1 MDGQATAAP
10 EADIDSRIL
19 SALGG
24 EPPKEEE
31 NAEPVEP
38 SEEPQEE
45 AEQEEEAQEE
55 EGEEEPKEPEA
66 VDWDAIKDAKV
77 KVKVQG
83 EESEVTLEEARLG
96 YMRTADYQKKTA
108 ELSQQRTEVATQ
120 ARQVV
125 EETQMTYAKNLQ
137 TLDATVQRL
146 MAPEMA
152 DVNWH
157 QLAAE
162 NPAEYVRLSARM
174 GQINQVRQAISEELG
189 RIDSQRVQEA
199 QARHAQA
206 IQQGVEELKTRIPDY
221 GPDVEKAL
229 YSAGEEY
236 GFTKEQLASVID
248 PKLLHVLNDAR
259 KWRELQTK
267 KPLTEK
273 RVSEA
278 PKVMKPGA
286 KADPRAQREGRT
298 QDLRERIRKS
308 GGKDDAALE
317 AFIKRSIMR

>member
-10 EADIDSRIL
+10 EVDIDSRIL

-24 EPPKEEE
+24 EEPPKEEE
-31 NAEPVEP
+31 NAEPVEA
-38 SEEPQEE
+38 SEEPPEE
-45 AEQEEEAQEE
+45 ASEESEE
-55 EGEEEPKEPEA
+55 KPAEPES

-108 ELSQQRTEVATQ
+108 EVAQQRNEIATQ

-125 EETQMTYAKNLQ
+125 QETQETYAKNLQ
-137 TLDATVQRL
+137 ALDATVQRL

-174 GQINQVRQAISEELG
+174 GQINQVRQAISEEVS
-189 RIDSQRVQEA
+189 RIESQRVQEA

-206 IQQGVEELKTRIPDY
+206 LQQGVEELKVRIPDY

-236 GFTKEQLASVID
+236 GFPRELLATVID
-248 PKLLHVLNDAR
+248 PRMLHVLNDAR
-259 KWRELQTK
+259 KYRELQNG
-267 KPLTEK
+267 KPLVTK

-278 PKVMKPGA
+278 PKVIKPGA
-286 KADPRAQREGRT
+286 KADPRAQHEGRT
-298 QDLRERIRKS
+298 QDLKERIKKS

-317 AFIKRSIMR
+317 AFIKRTLR